1 MAVGGTSAPD
11 GCDTDTSCFSSLR
24 VRLSCVGSVGC
35 DPERPRAEG
44 NPWVSL
50 GGYMES
56 SRALPEERIMGGEL
70 VEDFELKER
79 EGYLLSL
86 KSRSEMAR
94 PCWKKLR
101 WRFGERLGETVDSCR
116 AG

>member
-1 MAVGGTSAPD
+1 MSE
-11 GCDTDTSCFSSLR
+11 GCDMSYFSSLR
-24 VRLSCVGSVGC
+24 VRLSFVGSTVC
-35 DPERPRAEG
+35 DLERPRAADGTLWES
-44 NPWVSL
+44 V
-50 GGYMES
+50 GGS
-56 SRALPEERIMGGEL
+56 SRACVLPEVRIMEGVLLVGLEL
-70 VEDFELKER
+70 RER

-101 WRFGERLGETVDSCR
+101 WRFGESGETVESCR

>member
-1 MAVGGTSAPD
+1 
-11 GCDTDTSCFSSLR
+11 
-24 VRLSCVGSVGC
+24 
-35 DPERPRAEG
+35 
-44 NPWVSL
+44 
-50 GGYMES
+50 
-56 SRALPEERIMGGEL
+56 MGGEL